1 MVKVNMDGIL
11 EMECPNY
18 NKYFM
23 ESLELTNSPGLKVA
37 IFLRENPAQEAYDK
51 KKKQEECTHI
61 SCGLKRTTGKCYESS
76 NCLYNSITL

>member
-1 MVKVNMDGIL
+1 MVKVNMEGVL

-23 ESLELTNSPGLKVA
+23 ESLELTKSPELKVS
-37 IFLRENPAQEAYDK
+37 IFLGENPAQESYNGNK
-51 KKKQEECTHI
+51 NQEECTQI
-61 SCGLKRTTGKCYESS
+61 SCGLKRIDGKCYEKS